1 MMRHKNI
8 LILLTCALLG
18 WAACTPKEDAQ
29 KQEPANDGPL
39 HEIKVFTEKQYE
51 KSGDLEEECNIGSCP
66 LFLIWASN
74 KTYFYGFQF
83 GSGLCENPITKLEL
97 VAPHRFRA
105 TCFQKH
111 MEVDYHKPADVE
123 AFINFN
129 RSLPGFTRFYRK
141 FQRTFRGELCHTT
154 TTCTLQLEY
163 PDSTTAHAAEIS
175 EWVTHIVKSQREQMT
190 WWCDRVLFEG
200 YMGSPTDTV
209 ALANSLVQVY
219 FAVTD
224 SLYANESYML
234 DLRAYTSNE
243 RYVTYQMYTYTY
255 GGGAHGA
262 YSERLTSLD
271 LNTGQPITP
280 EYLFREDC
288 LDKVRF
294 VLMMTVA
301 DDAHF
306 REWNTVSR
314 LDDVI
319 RRFIWDSDEFWG
331 VDEEDSDTEEVA
343 EEDSLEVDS
352 LELAEEDID
361 SDSEELAEGDS
372 EELDENNSEELADA
386 EDDLDELAEADSEE
400 LAEVDSEEEED
411 EEPRR
416 PRHKLPGKQL
426 GTIDISRI
434 GLTPEGIVISYNPY
448 DVDCFAAGCFHF
460 FIPYWKIHAYLSEEG
475 RALVDGY

>member
-1 MMRHKNI
+1 
-8 LILLTCALLG
+8 
-18 WAACTPKEDAQ
+18 
-29 KQEPANDGPL
+29 
-39 HEIKVFTEKQYE
+39 
-51 KSGDLEEECNIGSCP
+51 
-66 LFLIWASN
+66 
-74 KTYFYGFQF
+74 
-83 GSGLCENPITKLEL
+83 
-97 VAPHRFRA
+97 
-105 TCFQKH
+105 
-111 MEVDYHKPADVE
+111 
-123 AFINFN
+123 
-129 RSLPGFTRFYRK
+129 
-141 FQRTFRGELCHTT
+141 
-154 TTCTLQLEY
+154 LEY

-224 SLYANESYML
+224 SLYADESYKL
-234 DLRAYTSNE
+234 DLRAYTCNE

-301 DDAHF
+301 GDAHF

-319 RRFIWDSDEFWG
+319 RRFIWDPDEFRG
-331 VDEEDSDTEEVA
+331 VDGEDSYTEEVA
-343 EEDSLEVDS
+343 EEDLLEVDS
-352 LELAEEDID
+352 LELAEADTD
-361 SDSEELAEGDS
+361 SDSEELAEDDS
-372 EELDENNSEELADA
+372 EELEENNSEELVDA
-386 EDDLDELAEADSEE
+386 EDDSDEPAEADS
-400 LAEVDSEEEED
+400 EEED

-434 GLTPEGIVISYNPY
+434 GLTPEGIVISYDPY
-448 DVDCFAAGCFHF
+448 EVDCFAAGCFHF